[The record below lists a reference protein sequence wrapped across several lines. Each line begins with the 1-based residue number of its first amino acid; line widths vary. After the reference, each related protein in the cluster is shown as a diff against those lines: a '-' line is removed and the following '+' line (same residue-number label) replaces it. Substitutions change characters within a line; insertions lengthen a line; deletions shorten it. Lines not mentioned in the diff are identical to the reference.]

1 MAEMFFRSNRLLGT
15 DAMFPPANPNTTIL
29 PSHARLRT
37 RRKQKGYGKQQTG
50 LGGWLSL

>member
-29 PSHARLRT
+29 PSHARLT
-37 RRKQKGYGKQQTG
+37 ARRRQKRFSDWV
-50 LGGWLSL
+50 L